1 MRVSI
6 LLSSCCCWW
15 ARFLCWTLFDASKYS
30 FGILICVCV
39 CVCVRVRTCVLCIT
53 QFSWTITLSK
63 AWFGIC
69 CHTQA
74 TTVMMTRSDIL
85 LVWTWELVMFISWI
99 TQHTFCKCA
108 VLWIIV
114 RLNFDTVWFWLVT
127 NILEKNA
134 VFFCSV
140 TNCLC
145 GHLCGSRKEMSHLC
159 G

>member
-1 MRVSI
+1 MYPGMYNWEPLYI
-6 LLSSCCCWW
+6 LLQFIEIYRFDKSWKCVSSHCCWS
-15 ARFLCWTLFDASKYS
+15 ARFLRWTLFDASKYS
-30 FGILICVCV
+30 FGILIYVYVCVCV
-39 CVCVRVRTCVLCIT
+39 CVCWLCIT

-99 TQHTFCKCA
+99 TQHTLCKCA

-114 RLNFDTVWFWLVT
+114 RLN
-127 NILEKNA
+127 IL
-134 VFFCSV
+134 
-140 TNCLC
+140 TLC
-145 GHLCGSRKEMSHLC
+145 GFS
-159 G
+159 